1 MADNTILNPGSGG
14 DTIRTLDRG
23 TAKSEVIAIDFGDPG
38 AGNESLA
45 SISNP
50 LPIQPAATYYVSSTG
65 NSTNSQL
72 SAGATFTGTIE
83 STVSQ
88 QSLSLLITNDQPI
101 ILTVNQYI
109 TSNPTSLASS
119 WAYNIAAGQNFAQ
132 SLTLNA
138 NYFNLSVKN
147 VGSSATTNLHV
158 DSYYGTIFPAGQV
171 PTQGATPIV
180 YGILQK
186 NFTFTSSGNSEIVV
200 NAGYSTL
207 GIQVTSVGVGGTLS
221 FYGSNDGITYH
232 EIYGYVYDP
241 DLGYNRLV
249 PSISSTIGIRMDIS
263 GINYIKIQAT
273 ALTSGSIIG
282 SAYGSP
288 DGSVVSVAGIARTPQ
303 FPTVPTAASV
313 GVTSASIVSAN
324 PSRTGLILTNTSN
337 NIVSLALGP
346 SATSAVLYSG
356 ITLSPFGCFTMD
368 SNSFTTGAI
377 YAIASS
383 AGSNL
388 AIQEFS

>member
-1 MADNTILNPGSGG
+1 MADNTVLNPGSGG

-23 TAKSEVIAIDFGDPG
+23 TYKSEVVGIDWGG
-38 AGNESLA
+38 VA
-45 SISNP
+45 SEQLTTIDAP
-50 LPIQPAATYYVSSTG
+50 FPIQPAATHYDSSAG
-65 NSTNSQL
+65 NSTTSQL

-83 STVSQ
+83 STLSQ

-109 TSNPTSLASS
+109 TSSASSLASS
-119 WAYNIAAGQNFAQ
+119 WSYNIAAGQNFAQ

-138 NYFNLSVKN
+138 NYFNLTIKN
-147 VGSSATTNLHV
+147 VGSSATTNLLV

-171 PTQGATPIV
+171 PTQGATPVV
-180 YGILQK
+180 YGVLQE
-186 NFTFTSSGNSEIVV
+186 NIEFTSNGNSITIV

-207 GIQVTSVGVGGTLS
+207 GVQLTSVGVGGVVS
-221 FYGSNDGITYH
+221 FFGSNDGLNYH
-232 EIYGYVYDP
+232 EMYAYAYDP
-241 DLGYNRLV
+241 DLGYNRLI
-249 PSISSTIGIRMDIS
+249 PSVSTPLGVWLNIG

-273 ALTSGSIIG
+273 ALSSGTILG

-288 DGSVVSVAGIARTPQ
+288 DGSVVSIASIARTPQ
-303 FPTVPTAASV
+303 MPTVPSAATV
-313 GVTSASIVSAN
+313 GVVSATVVSAN

-337 NIVSLALGP
+337 NIISLALGP
-346 SATSAVLYSG
+346 SASAAVLYSG
-356 ITLSPFGCFTMD
+356 ITLTPYGCFTMD
-368 SNSFTTGAI
+368 GNTFTTAAI
-377 YAIASS
+377 YAIASA

>member
-1 MADNTILNPGSGG
+1 MADNTVLNPGSGG

-23 TAKSEVIAIDFGDPG
+23 TYKSEVVGIDWGG
-38 AGNESLA
+38 AA
-45 SISNP
+45 SEQLTTIDAP
-50 LPIQPAATYYVSSTG
+50 FPIQPAATHYDSSAG
-65 NSTNSQL
+65 NSTTSQL

-83 STVSQ
+83 STLSQ

-109 TSNPTSLASS
+109 TSSASSLASS
-119 WAYNIAAGQNFAQ
+119 WTYNIAAGQNFAQ

-138 NYFNLSVKN
+138 NYFNLTVKN

-158 DSYYGTIFPAGQV
+158 DSYFGTIFPAGQV

-186 NFTFTSSGNSEIVV
+186 NFEFTSNGNSEIIV

-207 GIQVTSVGVGGTLS
+207 GIQITSIGVGGTVS
-221 FYGSNDGITYH
+221 FFGSNDGITYH
-232 EIYGYVYDP
+232 ELYGYVYDP

-249 PSISSTIGIRMDIS
+249 ASISSVFGIRMDIS

-273 ALTSGSIIG
+273 ALSSGTITG

-288 DGSVVSVAGIARTPQ
+288 DGSVVSVSSIARTPQ
-303 FPTVPTAASV
+303 MPAIPTAVSV
-313 GVTSASIVSAN
+313 GITSGLVVSAN
-324 PSRTGLILTNTSN
+324 ASRTGLILTNTSG
-337 NIVSLALGP
+337 NIISIGLG
-346 SATSAVLYSG
+346 SAATLYSG
-356 ITLSPFGCFTMD
+356 ITLSPFGSFTMD

-377 YAIASS
+377 YAIASG
-383 AGSNL
+383 ATSNL